1 MATSQR
7 KIQIKNANSDLL
19 FPRVRTIDLV
29 ASKAGTDAATA
40 YASNVTQVFD
50 STTQTVKPEF
60 LPGYLAQIEVKDV
73 IELSGKG
80 TSLPGIQEGKYFAN
94 TNTKKIFF
102 CSGGS
107 WVEYADFSKD
117 KLYLIE
123 ENGTPKAYKYNGA
136 SLNQIGTD
144 IVSTTS
150 VRTTG
155 ADDNAVPTEAA
166 VAAAVNAASAAA
178 VLEAKSAFNSAMGA
192 SAGVQTI
199 TAQPGITGGG
209 AGIVTIG
216 LDTASTGKLGGVET
230 VASVSASV
238 ATAKAAYTVPTAGA
252 VAAAISAVD
261 AKIPANIVNAV
272 NGDGV
277 ISAGTEAGLVTV
289 SLKYGT
295 APANGVALKSTA
307 SGLIAS
313 GIVADG
319 TIGTIGTVAAVNSIS
334 SGMTNGSTYVVP
346 TMQAVANLS
355 STLAAS
361 ITAAGNTTALKTE
374 LQTSITKASSALNGS
389 VTTLTGTVTA
399 NSSALNAAIGTAS
412 GALDTKIT
420 AEHTSLI
427 TSYLA
432 FSYID

>member
-50 STTQTVKPEF
+50 SATQTVKPEF
-60 LPGYLAQIEVKDV
+60 LPGYLAQIEVKDI

-94 TNTKKIFF
+94 TNSKKIFF

-107 WVEYADFSKD
+107 WIEYADFSRD

-166 VAAAVNAASAAA
+166 VAAAVTAAKAAAIDEATSQFNAAIGS
-178 VLEAKSAFNSAMGA
+178 
-192 SAGVQTI
+192 SAGVQAI
-199 TAQPGITGGG
+199 TVGSGITGGG
-209 AGIVTIG
+209 TGAVTVG
-216 LDTASTGKLGGVET
+216 LDTASTAKLGGVET
-230 VASVSASV
+230 VASVSASI
-238 ATAKAAYTVPTAGA
+238 AAAKSAYTVPTAGA
-252 VAAAISAVD
+252 VAAAI
-261 AKIPANIVNAV
+261 
-272 NGDGV
+272 
-277 ISAGTEAGLVTV
+277 T
-289 SLKYGT
+289 
-295 APANGVALKSTA
+295 
-307 SGLIAS
+307 
-313 GIVADG
+313 
-319 TIGTIGTVAAVNSIS
+319 
-334 SGMTNGSTYVVP
+334 
-346 TMQAVANLS
+346 
-355 STLAAS
+355 AAS
-361 ITAAGNTTALKTE
+361 A
-374 LQTSITKASSALNGS
+374 
-389 VTTLTGTVTA
+389 
-399 NSSALNAAIGTAS
+399 
-412 GALDTKIT
+412 ALDGKVT
-420 AEHTSLI
+420 AEHTSMI
-427 TSYLA
+427 TSFLA